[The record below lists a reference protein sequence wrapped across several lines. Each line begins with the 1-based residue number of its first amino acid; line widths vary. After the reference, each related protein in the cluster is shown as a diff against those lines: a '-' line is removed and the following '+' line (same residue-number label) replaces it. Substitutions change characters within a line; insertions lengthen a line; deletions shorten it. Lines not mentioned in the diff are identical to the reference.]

1 LRFTI
6 YWTLLLVGGIHL
18 IVALWA
24 CMVQWRSWKLMWVAP
39 VLFLLVGGA
48 EALISGVIVGGL

>member
-1 LRFTI
+1 
-6 YWTLLLVGGIHL
+6 
-18 IVALWA
+18 
-24 CMVQWRSWKLMWVAP
+24 MVQWRSWKLMWVAP